1 MHSALHDSDVVFS
14 TAAGLFALLAT
25 PIRLKIIS
33 ALAEGERNVSQL
45 LDGIQTTQPNMSQ
58 HLSML
63 HRAGVVSRRRRATQ
77 IYYRLESDRAASLCR
92 KVCAEIAQEIDHH
105 PVLPP
110 AQAAGAPQGT
120 ARP

>member
-1 MHSALHDSDVVFS
+1 MHSALHDSDVVFT

-45 LDGIQTTQPNMSQ
+45 LDDIETTQPNMSQ

-92 KVCAEIAQEIDHH
+92 KVCAEIAQEIDH

-110 AQAAGAPQGT
+110 AQAAGAPPGT